1 MKKSIFYVQKRKA
14 GYLKLAKLASSKLA
28 GSLTIAALVILA
40 SQGIFAS
47 ISLAADTGSLAASVF
62 VDDASVG
69 TKAWTNVSD
78 AQFADSVYATSTLGQ
93 SQTSHYLKATGFGF
107 AIPAGSTINGI
118 EASVTKMAS
127 TSNISNRIIDNRVY
141 LLKNG
146 TPVGTDKHQNSTWD
160 TLPNIADAY
169 GNSTDLWGTTWTDS
183 DINNTNFG
191 IAFSAKRSGNANQNN
206 TASVDFISLTVYYT
220 APAVQPATN
229 PTLGQSC
236 GLDIALVLDNS
247 GSINSTEL
255 SQMKSSFQ
263 SFVTTLA
270 VTPSEFSVTS
280 FNTAATV
287 RQAFS
292 TNSALVNSAIGAVPT
307 SNGSTNWEDGLLKAQ
322 STYDPRTSTPNLI
335 VFASDGNPNRYGNN
349 QGSGSGFVQEALDAA
364 MILANNL
371 KISGTRIITLGIGS
385 DVNQINLE
393 AISSADAYYSVADF
407 SSLASTLQTLATDLC
422 GGTINVHKIID
433 QDGNVQTTN
442 DQTNAGQGWTFL
454 VANQTKTT
462 DANGLTPSA
471 DVTVSGGPYSVIE
484 TGGPTGYSFVSGSCS
499 GATNNGSP
507 TQNGVSGIQ
516 VGNNDIVSC
525 MFYNQPLAGTLTVF
539 KQVSGGDAL
548 PSSFTLHVNNG
559 LPASFSGSADG
570 VSVSVPANGS
580 YSVSEDQV
588 SNYSPS
594 YSQDCSGTMSPG
606 ESKTCTVT
614 NTFVTSEP
622 DKGTLTVNKVVIT
635 DNGGTAQPGDFTLQV
650 SDSSQNI
657 TGLTNGQPIQLAPGD
672 YTVSETGGP
681 SGYIGTI
688 SGSCASDGTL
698 SIVAGQNYICTI
710 TNDDQPA
717 TLHVKKVIS
726 GSDAIAS
733 AFSFSINGGD
743 PVSFESDGQNDLTE
757 NVGIYSVSE
766 AAVQDYTTSYENCSQ
781 LLLANGQEAT
791 CTITNTFSTS
801 GGGITVTDPALVKTV
816 DNGSPAPGATI
827 VYTLVV
833 TNSSDVAATNVTVS
847 DPLASSVT
855 YVSDDAAIDA
865 DTTFDS
871 GTNTLT
877 WHIASIPAQGG
888 VTLQITATVNS
899 DASGAIAN
907 TATITGGADQ
917 GDSNTGNDSSTA
929 SVTVQT
935 SGGDSTSTPT
945 PTPSAAPVS
954 SGGGGGGGGSTLYI
968 TDAYQQYLNQVAQQG
983 GQVTPTPTPSV
994 QVIAEATP
1002 QGEVKGA
1009 STFLPATGFDWQ
1021 EALTLI
1027 SLLLIS
1033 TFALFGLKRKLV

>member
-14 GYLKLAKLASSKLA
+14 GFLKLAKLASSKLA

-69 TKAWTNVSD
+69 TKAWTNVSG
-78 AQFADSVYATSTLGQ
+78 AQFADSVYATSTLGT
-93 SQTSHYLKATGFGF
+93 SQTSHYLKATGFNF

-118 EASVTKMAS
+118 EASVERKAS
-127 TSNISNRIIDNRVY
+127 TANRINDNSVR

-146 TPVGTDKHQNSTWD
+146 TLVGSNKAQTATWGTAD
-160 TLPNIADAY
+160 FADAY
-169 GNSTDLWGTTWTDS
+169 GSATDLWGTTWSDT

-191 IAFSAKRSGNANQNN
+191 LAFSAKRSSSSSGSYI
-206 TASVDFISLTVYYT
+206 ASVDFISLTVYYT

-255 SQMKSSFQ
+255 SQMRSSFQ

-280 FNTAATV
+280 FNTTATV

-292 TNSALVNSAIGAVPT
+292 ANSTLVNSAIGAVPT

-322 STYDPRTSTPNLI
+322 STFDPRVSTPNLI

-364 MILANNL
+364 MILANNI

-422 GGTINVHKIID
+422 GGTITAHKIID

-499 GATNNGSP
+499 SATNNGSP

-525 MFYNQPLAGTLTVF
+525 TFYNQPLAGTLTVF

-580 YSVSEDQV
+580 YSVTEDQV

-594 YSQDCSGTMSPG
+594 YSQDCSGTMNPG

-650 SDSSQNI
+650 SDSAQNV
-657 TGLTNGQPIQLAPGD
+657 TGLSNGQPIQLAPGD

-681 SGYIGTI
+681 SGYTGAI

-698 SIVAGQNYICTI
+698 SIAAGQNYVCTI

-733 AFSFSINGGD
+733 AFSFSINGGN

-766 AAVQDYTTSYENCSQ
+766 VAVQDYTTSYENCSQ
-781 LLLANGQEAT
+781 LLLANGEEAT

-877 WHIASIPAQGG
+877 WHIASIPAQGN

-899 DASGAIAN
+899 DASGTIAN
-907 TATITGGADQ
+907 TASITGGADQ
-917 GDSNTGNDSSTA
+917 GDSNTGNDSSSA

-935 SGGDSTSTPT
+935 SGGDSTPTPT

-954 SGGGGGGGGSTLYI
+954 SGGGGGGGSTLYI

-994 QVIAEATP
+994 QVIAEASP

-1027 SLLLIS
+1027 SLLMIS
-1033 TFALFGLKRKLV
+1033 TIALFGLKRKLV